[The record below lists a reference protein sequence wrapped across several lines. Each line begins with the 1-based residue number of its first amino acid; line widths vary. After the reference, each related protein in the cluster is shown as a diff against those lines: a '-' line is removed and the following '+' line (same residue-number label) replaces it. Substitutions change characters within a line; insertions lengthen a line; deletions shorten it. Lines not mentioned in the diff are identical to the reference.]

1 MVWSGVPE
9 AAPPPRR
16 GGGVRRALAV
26 VAVLALAIGLGFALT
41 GTLRDRGVLGGGTPS
56 GRVTPTTPLPVPSG
70 AEDLATFYSQTLSW
84 QKCTGGE
91 CAALTVPL
99 DYAAPTGKT
108 IAIALLRVPARSGS
122 ARGSIVVNPGGPGGS
137 GVDFAKLANTIV
149 GRSVRDDVDI
159 VGFDPRGVARSAPIR
174 CLDDAQMDTYLGG
187 EPTPDTPAEELAFL
201 DSARAFGQ
209 ACAQRNPDVIGHVS
223 TVEVAK
229 DMDVLRA
236 ALREEKLS
244 YLGMSYGTLLGATYA
259 GLFPTRVGRMVLD
272 GVVAPDLTSAEVA
285 KGQAVGFDRAT
296 RAYVESCVSEGKCPL
311 GESVDAALT
320 AIQDFLARVDATPLP
335 VSGDPRVTELTEGWA
350 SMGIAVA
357 MYDQTS
363 WPVLTDALASALR
376 GDGTALQRLAN
387 YYADRSTSGT
397 YSGNMLQAISAVNC
411 LDQSDTADL
420 AAIHAHAV
428 EYAAA
433 APLWGRFLAW
443 GEAICGVWPVP
454 ATSKPA
460 PVHAPGSA
468 PIVVVGTTRD
478 PATIYEWAVQLRKQL
493 DNAVLLTFEGD
504 GHTAYQRG
512 SSCIN
517 SAIDDYFVDGTVPKD
532 GLRCTPD

>member
-16 GGGVRRALAV
+16 GGLARRVLAV
-26 VAVLALAIGLGFALT
+26 VAVLAVTVGVGFAVS
-41 GTLRDRGVLGGGTPS
+41 GVLRDRGVLGGATPS
-56 GRVTPTTPLPVPSG
+56 GRATPTTPLPVPSG
-70 AEDLATFYSQTLSW
+70 AEDLATFYSQTLTW

-91 CAALTVPL
+91 CATLTVPL

-122 ARGSIVVNPGGPGGS
+122 SKGSIVVNPGGPGGS
-137 GVDFAKLANTIV
+137 GVDSAKYANTIV
-149 GRSVRDDVDI
+149 GRSVRDDYDI

-174 CLDDAQMDTYLGG
+174 CLDDADMDTFLGG
-187 EPTPDTPAEELAFL
+187 EPTPDTPAEEQAFI
-201 DSARAFGQ
+201 DSARAFGK
-209 ACAQRNPDVIGHVS
+209 ACAQRNPDLIGHVS

-236 ALREEKLS
+236 ALREDKLR

-259 GLFPTRVGRMVLD
+259 GLFPSRVGRMVLD

-296 RAYVESCVSEGKCPL
+296 RAYVESCVSAGGCPL
-311 GESVDAALT
+311 GDSVEAALK
-320 AIQDFLARVDATPLP
+320 AIPDFLARVDATPLP
-335 VSGDPRVTELTEGWA
+335 VSGDPRVKELTEGWA
-350 SMGIAVA
+350 SMGVAVA

-363 WPVLTDALASALR
+363 WPMLTQALKSALR

-387 YYADRSTSGT
+387 YYADRSTSGA

-420 AAIHAHAV
+420 AAIHAHV
-428 EYAAA
+428 DEYTAA

-443 GEAICGVWPVP
+443 GEVICGVWPVP

-460 PVHAPGSA
+460 PVHATGSA

-478 PATIYEWAVQLRKQL
+478 PATIYEWAVQLRKEL